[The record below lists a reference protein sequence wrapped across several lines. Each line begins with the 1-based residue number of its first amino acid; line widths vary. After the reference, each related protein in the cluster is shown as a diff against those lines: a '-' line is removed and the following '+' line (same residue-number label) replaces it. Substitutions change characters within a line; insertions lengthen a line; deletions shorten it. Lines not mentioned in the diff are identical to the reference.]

1 MIDVRCIDDQFIH
14 ELIVLDSFMNNRQL
28 MANYFAVGL
37 QLICNSFMIKITIN
51 AIMIN
56 LGSIHH
62 QFVSH

>member
-37 QLICNSFMIKITIN
+37 QLICNWF
-51 AIMIN
+51 AIR
-56 LGSIHH
+56 S
-62 QFVSH
+62 